1 MTKPINKQTKY
12 TFLKIIFHFCII
24 SVLTVSFFACTS
36 AGDTNI
42 NTEDPQAAFNI
53 AMRAYNSRDY
63 LQAITDFSFIKV
75 RFSGSQVVDQAQ
87 YYLAMS
93 HFNRKEYILSAYE
106 FETLIRNYPT
116 SDFAIQARY
125 NMAMSYYNLSPEYY
139 LDQTYTFIAISEF
152 QNFIELYPNDEKVAD
167 ARNKI
172 RELRNKLS
180 LKHLRSAELYL
191 KMEDRRAALIYY
203 DYILKDYFETE
214 YADDALLGKIRILV
228 ERRRFEEAKEEI
240 KRFEEM
246 FSTSPFLGTVRSI
259 KNTIPI

>member
-1 MTKPINKQTKY
+1 MTKLINKQKKY
-12 TFLKIIFHFCII
+12 TILKNIFLFSLL

-42 NTEDPQAAFNI
+42 NTEDPEAAFNI
-53 AMRAYNSRDY
+53 AMRAYNTRDY
-63 LQAITDFSFIKV
+63 LQAISDFSFIKV
-75 RFSGSQVVDQAQ
+75 RFSGSQIIDKAQ

-93 HFNRKEYILSAYE
+93 HYNRKEYILSAYE

-116 SDFAIQARY
+116 SEFAVQARY
-125 NMAMSYYNLSPEYY
+125 NMAMSYYNLSPDYY

-152 QNFIELYPNDEKVAD
+152 QNFLELYPNDEKVND

-191 KMEDRRAALIYY
+191 KMDDKRAAMIYY
-203 DYILKDYFETE
+203 DYILKDYFDTD
-214 YADDALLGKIRILV
+214 YADDALLGKIRLLV
-228 ERRRFEEAKEEI
+228 DRRRFEEAREEI
-240 KRFEEM
+240 TRFEEM

-259 KNTIPI
+259 KNSIPI